1 VLFEEE
7 RLMDRKRTSSLMLAA
22 ILMLTLLSSIHAS
35 EAKPVRVKKGDKCPV
50 CGMFVAKYTDWIAQ
64 IVFKDGTYAAFDG
77 PKDMFKYYFHM
88 DKYAPSKKQSD
99 IAAIFVT
106 EYYSTELMD
115 ARSLLFVT
123 GSDVYGPMGSELI
136 PVASMKTA
144 NEFMK
149 DHRGK
154 KILKFGEISGE
165 DLK

>member
-1 VLFEEE
+1 VKKKKAAALVLSAIIIIA
-7 RLMDRKRTSSLMLAA
+7 LSSLAG
-22 ILMLTLLSSIHAS
+22 AS
-35 EAKPVRVKKGDKCPV
+35 DSKPVQVKEADKCPV

-64 IVFKDGTYAAFDG
+64 IVFRDGTYAAFDG
-77 PKDMFKYYFHM
+77 PKDMFKYYFHI

-106 EYYSTELMD
+106 EYYSTELVD
-115 ARSLLFVT
+115 AKSLLFIT

-136 PVASMKTA
+136 PVGSMDTA
-144 NEFMK
+144 KEFMK

-154 KILKFGEISGE
+154 KILKFGEIDEE